1 MENAGLPPWTHTDRL
16 ATVHDMSAM
25 RALSPEA
32 EDEVVRLYREGAT
45 LAQITEQTGVGR
57 SSIYWVLR
65 KHDIT
70 PDRLRSR
77 LAAPPTSEGIAMGPE
92 LVEWFMAEAQSL
104 SAGLD
109 DLRDALDEAV
119 RVLGDNQRR
128 IDERLV
134 LLRAALD
141 ANTQA
146 VLQLLGQRVT
156 GI

>member
-1 MENAGLPPWTHTDRL
+1 
-16 ATVHDMSAM
+16 M
-25 RALSPEA
+25 RALSAEA

-45 LAQITEQTGVGR
+45 LAQITEQTGVRR

-65 KHDIT
+65 KHEIT

-77 LAAPPTSEGIAMGPE
+77 LAAPPAAEGVAMGPE

-104 SAGLD
+104 SARLD
-109 DLRDALDEAV
+109 EVRDSLDEAV

-128 IDERLV
+128 IDERLIQ
-134 LLRAALD
+134 LRAALD

-146 VLQLLGQRVT
+146 VLQLLTQHAT
-156 GI
+156 GT